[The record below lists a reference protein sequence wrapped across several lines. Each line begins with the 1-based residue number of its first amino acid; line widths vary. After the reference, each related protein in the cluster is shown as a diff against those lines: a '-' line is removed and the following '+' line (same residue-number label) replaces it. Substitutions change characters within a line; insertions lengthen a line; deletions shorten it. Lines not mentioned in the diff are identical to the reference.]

1 MCDLLLQAFGLSSTL
16 TVGSLFCGSNLL
28 DKFPYRSSF
37 LPIIEASMEFSVFT
51 KSPQGASQ
59 RKAHQ
64 VLTDR
69 IKTAGEKTLVERGQQ
84 LVSELLERK
93 QSLTLGHTPTV
104 SVWGEFLEVLSH
116 YDVSHIVY
124 QCMST
129 WLWTLL
135 SYEYWRFWAIIGI
148 LLNVSLCFHCRES
161 VILCM

>member
-1 MCDLLLQAFGLSSTL
+1 MQAFDLNSTL

-104 SVWGEFLEVLSH
+104 SV
-116 YDVSHIVY
+116 
-124 QCMST
+124 
-129 WLWTLL
+129 
-135 SYEYWRFWAIIGI
+135 
-148 LLNVSLCFHCRES
+148 
-161 VILCM
+161 